1 MPDTDARLLP
11 EPPVDFHG
19 DTRELL
25 LSIGAAEALP
35 GTGCLARGSSTVR
48 PKDAESLGVFLRRY
62 VDEILV
68 PIELRAVVNAWQF
81 TESGHARELIELD
94 RALLKDDRLET
105 FRESSCAVGRRQL
118 SRLRPL
124 REQRV
129 IQRYWNAMDQG
140 QAAAWHTLV
149 FGVMTSVYSIP
160 LRQGIAQ
167 LASQTLGGFAL
178 SAANDYKLRLNDCR
192 KVLSEQVERLPEAI
206 NGLVDEAFANAGP
219 QLLANNSLAVV

>member
-1 MPDTDARLLP
+1 MSDTDARLFP
-11 EPPVDFHG
+11 EPPADFHG

-35 GTGCLARGSSTVR
+35 GTGCLTRSSSNVR
-48 PKDAESLGVFLRRY
+48 PKDADSLRVFLRQY

-68 PIELRAVVNAWQF
+68 PIELRAVMNAWQF

-94 RALLKDDRLET
+94 CALLKEDRLEN
-105 FRESSCAVGRRQL
+105 FREASCAVGRRQL

-149 FGVMTSVYSIP
+149 FGMMTSVYSIP

-167 LASQTLGGFAL
+167 LASQTLGGFTL
-178 SAANDYKLRLNDCR
+178 SAASDYKLRLNDCR
-192 KVLSEQVERLPEAI
+192 EVLSEQVERLPLAI
-206 NGLVDEAFANAGP
+206 NGLLDEAFANSDP
-219 QLLANNSLAVV
+219 RVLANGSLAVV